1 MHKKLISALLLATP
15 LLSLADGSNL
25 VLNGSFESVLIKSS
39 NRWEIFSN
47 ISGWTGGAAGI
58 EVRNNVVGLARDGVN
73 FVELDTTAN
82 SSMFQT
88 VATQANQRYTLS
100 FFYADRVSNGQA
112 SNGLDW
118 SLNGTQW
125 TTVSG
130 GNGGASHDWKQVQFD
145 FTASGTT
152 TLYFRASGRSDQ
164 LGSSLDQVS
173 ITSAVPEPQ
182 SYALMLAGIAAI
194 GFMARRRQRQ
204 A

>member
-47 ISGWTGGAAGI
+47 VTGWTGGAGGI
-58 EVRNNVVGLARDGVN
+58 EVRNNVVGLASDGSN

-100 FFYADRVSNGQA
+100 FFYADRVGNGSV

-118 SLNGTQW
+118 SLDGSQW
-125 TTVSG
+125 SSVGG
-130 GNGGASHDWKQVQFD
+130 GNGGASHDWKQLSVD
-145 FTASGTT
+145 FTASGAT

-164 LGSSLDQVS
+164 LGTSLDQIS

-182 SYALMLAGIAAI
+182 SYALMLGGIAAI

>member
-47 ISGWTGGAAGI
+47 ISGWTGGSAGI
-58 EVRNNVVGLARDGVN
+58 EVSNNVVGLARDGVN

-88 VATQANQRYTLS
+88 VATQANQRYTLN

-118 SLNGTQW
+118 SLDGTQW
-125 TTVSG
+125 NSVSG
-130 GNGGASHDWKQVQFD
+130 GNGGSSHDWKQVQFD
-145 FTASGTT
+145 FTASGAT
-152 TLYFRASGRSDQ
+152 TLYFRASGLSDQ

-182 SYALMLAGIAAI
+182 SYALMLGGLAAI

>member
-47 ISGWTGGAAGI
+47 VTGWTGGAGGI
-58 EVRNNVVGLARDGVN
+58 EVRNNVVGLASDGSN

-100 FFYADRVSNGQA
+100 FFYADRVGNGSV

-118 SLNGTQW
+118 SLDGSLW
-125 TTVSG
+125 SSVGG
-130 GNGGASHDWKQVQFD
+130 GNGGASHDWKQLSVD
-145 FTASGTT
+145 FTASGAT

-164 LGSSLDQVS
+164 LGTSLDQIS

-182 SYALMLAGIAAI
+182 SYALMLGGIAAI